1 MRQEEAKQQETAPH
15 FKKSSVLHPL
25 AEQIKMVME
34 EKPYTLPHPIWSV
47 RLYYHFVCRF
57 VSLSVSYIVHLQLS
71 SHQLQIPSAPS
82 CAT

>member
-1 MRQEEAKQQETAPH
+1 MRQEEAKQQETPPH
-15 FKKSSVLHPL
+15 FKRSSVLHPL

-57 VSLSVSYIVHLQLS
+57 VSYSPCNSYNTGRRDVLDL
-71 SHQLQIPSAPS
+71 LTEPEGA
-82 CAT
+82 

>member
-47 RLYYHFVCRF
+47 RLC
-57 VSLSVSYIVHLQLS
+57 
-71 SHQLQIPSAPS
+71 
-82 CAT
+82 T